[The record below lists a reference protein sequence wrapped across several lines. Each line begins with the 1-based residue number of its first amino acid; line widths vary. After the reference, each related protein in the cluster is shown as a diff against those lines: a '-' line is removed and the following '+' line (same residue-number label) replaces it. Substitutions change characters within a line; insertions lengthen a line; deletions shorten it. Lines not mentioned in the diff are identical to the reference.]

1 MYSSFLIFDLET
13 TGLLKTNDSPE
24 NYESYPQIVQIS
36 WSLSRMGY
44 QNAEIKSFYLC
55 PSCKISPSAQQVHG
69 SQPNEVFDEF
79 LKDASNAEVL
89 ISHNIKFDFPVLE
102 AELYVVRD

>member
-1 MYSSFLIFDLET
+1 
-13 TGLLKTNDSPE
+13 
-24 NYESYPQIVQIS
+24 
-36 WSLSRMGY
+36 MGY

-79 LKDASNAEVL
+79 LKDASKAEVL

-102 AELYVVRD
+102 AELYRWGYDRPLARKNLWCTMEAGKKYWGYKKNTKIIE